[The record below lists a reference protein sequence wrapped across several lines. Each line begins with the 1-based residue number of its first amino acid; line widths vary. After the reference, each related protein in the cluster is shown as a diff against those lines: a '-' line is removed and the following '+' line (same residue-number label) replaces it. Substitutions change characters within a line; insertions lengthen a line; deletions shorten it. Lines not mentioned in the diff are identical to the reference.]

1 MKKAV
6 IVFLIVIG
14 VIFIAGCTDSGKS
27 GAPAATPAEELKG
40 GAQENVTG
48 SEAGQ
53 NDSAAKTEVIDV
65 EIRDF
70 KYIPQNLTV
79 KVGQTVRWTNYD
91 SARHDVVGSGIKSE
105 YLEKGETFNYAF
117 EKEGTYQYICT
128 LHPWME
134 GEVIAQV

>member
-1 MKKAV
+1 MKKAI

-14 VIFIAGCTDSGKS
+14 MIFIGGCTDSGNS
-27 GAPAATPAEELKG
+27 GMPASTPAAEVEG
-40 GAQENVTG
+40 GVERNVTG
-48 SEAGQ
+48 SEAVQ
-53 NDSAAKTEVIDV
+53 NGTAAETEVIDA

-79 KVGQTVRWTNYD
+79 RVGQTVRWTNYD
-91 SARHDVVGSGIKSE
+91 SVRHDVVGSGIKSE
-105 YLEKGETFNYAF
+105 YLEKGETFSYTF
-117 EKEGTYQYICT
+117 EKEGKYHYICT

>member
-1 MKKAV
+1 MKNAIV
-6 IVFLIVIG
+6 VFLIVVG

-27 GAPAATPAEELKG
+27 GAPASTPAEEVKG
-40 GAQENVTG
+40 GVEQNVTG
-48 SEAGQ
+48 SETGQ
-53 NDSAAKTEVIDV
+53 NGNAAETKVIDV
-65 EIRDF
+65 EIRNF

-79 KVGQTVRWTNYD
+79 KVGRTVRWTNFD

-105 YLEKGETFNYAF
+105 YLEKGESFSYTF